1 MSRLLLSCLLCCL
14 ILPVQAAETLPGKPI
29 EAVTA
34 NGDKVVLHP
43 NGRWEFLDTGKA
55 QAAKE
60 IAKQYPENQGCPPGW
75 QGGLCGIG
83 RCISPDDPA
92 YVRGSRSGK

>member
-1 MSRLLLSCLLCCL
+1 MLRLLLTCLLCCV
-14 ILPVQAAETLPGKPI
+14 ILPAGAAEALPGKPI

-43 NGRWEFLDTGKA
+43 NGRWEFVDSGKA

-60 IAKQYPENQGCPPGW
+60 VARQYPENQGCPPGW
-75 QGGLCGIG
+75 QGGLLGIG
-83 RCISPDDPA
+83 RCIPPDDPA
-92 YVRGSRSGK
+92 YVRGSRGGK